1 VRAHYEFGTLPWSD
15 AAISGWVLDPDRK
28 KMSKSRG
35 NVVTPMEPIERFG
48 ADAVRYW
55 AASGRPGV
63 DTTVDEGQ
71 MKVGRRLA
79 IKILNASK
87 FTLGVSGAPVGAAEV
102 TEPIDRAMLA
112 QLAQL
117 VGDVTS
123 AFDDYDYARAL
134 ERTERFFWRFCDD
147 YLELVKGRAYG
158 GADPAAVTSAQ
169 RSLATGLSVLQRL
182 FAPHLPFVT
191 EEVWSWWQE
200 GSVHRAA
207 WPAVDE
213 LGDAPRDSDA
223 TVFDVA
229 SDVLGAIRKAKS
241 DQRRSLRT
249 SVTRAVVRDTEDRLR
264 ALHAAL
270 ADVKEA
276 GHVVELV
283 TEPAAELSVDVEL
296 EAAEEQ

>member
-1 VRAHYEFGTLPWSD
+1 
-15 AAISGWVLDPDRK
+15 
-28 KMSKSRG
+28 
-35 NVVTPMEPIERFG
+35 
-48 ADAVRYW
+48 
-55 AASGRPGV
+55 
-63 DTTVDEGQ
+63 
-71 MKVGRRLA
+71 
-79 IKILNASK
+79 
-87 FTLGVSGAPVGAAEV
+87 
-102 TEPIDRAMLA
+102 
-112 QLAQL
+112 
-117 VGDVTS
+117 
-123 AFDDYDYARAL
+123 
-134 ERTERFFWRFCDD
+134 
-147 YLELVKGRAYG
+147 
-158 GADPAAVTSAQ
+158 VTSAQ